1 MFSNRAVHRKA
12 WLAFTLPVFVITAL
26 AAGGCATST
35 PSGRMKVS
43 ATIEPLADFC
53 RNVGGDLVE
62 VETLIPPG
70 ASSHVFEPTASQF
83 VFVSQSRVFV
93 MVGLQL
99 ETWASGVI
107 QKVGGRGMV
116 IVVTSD
122 AVPGD
127 QLIKAGAFNGEPG
140 SPGAPYDPHVWL
152 DPTIAMYQVQ
162 AIADGFIKADP
173 AHAAAYRKNA
183 AAYNAKLAV
192 LDREIAARVAT
203 FTHRD
208 FVALHP
214 GWTYFSRRYSI
225 NQAGA
230 VQEFPEQEPSGKQIA
245 DIVKTI
251 KAKHIK
257 VIFAE
262 PQISPKAAQVIASEI
277 PGMRVLYLDPLGD
290 PAKPD
295 VSTYIKMMQHNVNVM
310 SEALQ

>member
-1 MFSNRAVHRKA
+1 
-12 WLAFTLPVFVITAL
+12 
-26 AAGGCATST
+26 
-35 PSGRMKVS
+35 MKVA

-83 VFVSQSRVFV
+83 VFVSQAKVFV

-107 QKVGGRGMV
+107 QKVGSSSMV
-116 IVVTSD
+116 VVTSD

-127 QLIKAGAFNGEPG
+127 KLIKAGAFNGEQGTPD
-140 SPGAPYDPHVWL
+140 APYDPHVWL
-152 DPTIAMYQVQ
+152 DPTIAMYQVR
-162 AIADGFIKADP
+162 AIRDGFIEADP
-173 AHAAAYRKNA
+173 KHAAAYAANA
-183 AAYNAKLAV
+183 AEYNAKLAA
-192 LDREIAARVAT
+192 LDEGIRSRVST
-203 FTHRD
+203 FRKKD

-214 GWTYFSRRYSI
+214 GWTYFSRRYGI

-251 KAKHIK
+251 KQKKIK

-262 PQISPKAAQVIASEI
+262 PQISPKAAQVIAAEI
-277 PGMRVLYLDPLGD
+277 PGVRVLFLDPLGD

-295 VSTYIKMMQHNVNVM
+295 VSTYIKMMQHNVRVM
-310 SEALQ
+310 SEVLQ